1 MTSCP
6 GCSAA
11 NQPGS
16 SFCWQ
21 CYRPLTATA
30 TGPATPRERPRS
42 APAAEPGRWRITIP
56 GPRRIIRHTLIGFTV
71 LALIGGVWTYLED
84 QQVALP
90 DSIAGLE
97 RIENPD
103 FDAHAEE
110 VEGALGISVSAG
122 TYAGPGRMFDV
133 LAGSELDGMR
143 PSRRIQGLPSI
154 DQGVALKKAQIRS
167 FRSATAF
174 FACAPFIGAIH
185 GTLCLWN
192 GSGTTGVVYAYFTD
206 MRGARGLAQEVQ
218 RVVGV

>member
-1 MTSCP
+1 M
-6 GCSAA
+6 
-11 NQPGS
+11 
-16 SFCWQ
+16 
-21 CYRPLTATA
+21 
-30 TGPATPRERPRS
+30 
-42 APAAEPGRWRITIP
+42 
-56 GPRRIIRHTLIGFTV
+56 
-71 LALIGGVWTYLED
+71 
-84 QQVALP
+84 
-90 DSIAGLE
+90 
-97 RIENPD
+97 
-103 FDAHAEE
+103 
-110 VEGALGISVSAG
+110 
-122 TYAGPGRMFDV
+122 

-218 RVVGV
+218 RAVGV